1 MESKHVTTTI
11 PVQVSVHTISTNS
24 GVYVGQRNVM
34 TGLSQSS
41 KSNTGFGTIGSR
53 NYVYKNSG
61 IVFDQDY
68 IDTAI
73 DDRDV
78 KILVDTA
85 PDESAVTNI
94 VFESMAVATMT
105 QNAGVFI
112 GDTRISGL
120 DSHSK
125 DNVGFGKVYGNQ
137 SVHHSNLGIN
147 YDPDLMDTPI
157 NDQDIKS
164 GVNTNK

>member
-1 MESKHVTTTI
+1 MKIFRKEGRNGCCNFIRQNSRSVT
-11 PVQVSVHTISTNS
+11 
-24 GVYVGQRNVM
+24 GAKLQRR
-34 TGLSQSS
+34 
-41 KSNTGFGTIGSR
+41 SR

-61 IVFDQDY
+61 IVFDRDY

-85 PDESAVTNI
+85 PDEGAVTNI
-94 VFESMAVATMT
+94 AFESMAVATMT